1 MPIPQIQSPDA
12 EAMARQVMAEQAER
26 ERIEELKRIEEAKRQ
41 QAMAQQRRAAA
52 QQLQYPS
59 KAARRGTP
67 PAGPE
72 NRFNPSE
79 IMDRVGQMPTSELRD
94 VAADA
99 RKRIADGDQMQ
110 STRMLDNV
118 ANFYVDSVDM
128 FVDPLPSM
136 PQNLREMEFRQ
147 QQQHPRPSAPPM
159 PENSPSRRQVPPP
172 PPMESND
179 IKPVLNPPHRWPSAG
194 WGTPPRPP
202 MPENSPPPN
211 PRPPAP
217 PMPTGGHPRPG
228 MPPMPEEQ
236 YGPLQPVMPT
246 RDKLRFDPVPE
257 RPQAP
262 SFNPDNDRLR
272 AETSVSPEQQY
283 KNFKAKLA
291 GMDEPTWNSPEET
304 MINTHMDN
312 QRDIINGNNKA
323 REGRRSYIP
332 DAATEQGKTAARLR
346 NKQTGQVD
354 PMSNLNGRLA
364 GLQASNTA
372 NRAKE
377 EVENQKHSDA
387 MEKMRDMV
395 VGREAPEGAGPWT
408 GTPISS
414 RRIEGTD
421 NGWGKEQTAG
431 GMRRKHIKD
440 REAARKENVERAK
453 AAARNGEKF
462 KQKLTGH
469 DEIDQYVGG
478 AVASIQNTI
487 SRQQDDLKK
496 QLMGADAAS
505 GGKLGYI
512 KDIQEA
518 EASKKQTAAQLKAKK
533 IEERN
538 KKIKDQRDRKTARR
552 ERIRGEAATEE
563 AKKEAA
569 AKDFLDRGR
578 ALEDG
583 KLAHERN
590 LEVVKATGEARREP
604 EKINVPAVKDR
615 MAKATHDLEAGLI
628 GKKEHDDIQREGNA
642 KLGEAGNFTPP
653 PPGPPPAPT
662 TIEDLRKKAAAD
674 AANARALRG
683 GSTDQSARSLARDVA
698 SGNLTFAEAMVTA
711 KEHGPET
718 EALVEQLVAWDI
730 KAGVARAAQNR
741 HVPGTGY
748 R

>member
-1 MPIPQIQSPDA
+1 
-12 EAMARQVMAEQAER
+12 MARQVMAEQAER

-377 EVENQKHSDA
+377 EAENQKHSDA

-469 DEIDQYVGG
+469 DETDQYVGG
-478 AVASIQNTI
+478 AVASVQNTI
-487 SRQQDDLKK
+487 SRQKDDLKK
-496 QLMGADAAS
+496 QLMAADAAS

-518 EASKKQTAAQLKAKK
+518 EAAKQSIAAKLKG
-533 IEERN
+533 
-538 KKIKDQRDRKTARR
+538 QY
-552 ERIRGEAATEE
+552 
-563 AKKEAA
+563 AA
-569 AKDFLDRGR
+569 AKQKKKETKKLWKREDKFAADNKQA
-578 ALEDG
+578 ALE
-583 KLAHERN
+583 
-590 LEVVKATGEARREP
+590 
-604 EKINVPAVKDR
+604 
-615 MAKATHDLEAGLI
+615 
-628 GKKEHDDIQREGNA
+628 KEQR
-642 KLGEAGNFTPP
+642 
-653 PPGPPPAPT
+653 
-662 TIEDLRKKAAAD
+662 D
-674 AANARALRG
+674 NARADATGKTAHEQAMELKKLDNEGRLNAATATAKPVDPNAQFKQDLEVTQGLVAGQDAIISDPMSTPEQKQIAADRKADLIAKQDQKSGGPTTNEVGLNLIKRVLAEAQNDADKVEALTIGVRRG
-683 GSTDQSARSLARDVA
+683 DITESDAMGLA
-698 SGNLTFAEAMVTA
+698 SGVGPDLHRKVMEAIGNRAHDYRTA
-711 KEHGPET
+711 QHNR
-718 EALVEQLVAWDI
+718 EQPWYT
-730 KAGVARAAQNR
+730 RAANHWLGGISGPQ
-741 HVPGTGY
+741 
-748 R
+748 